1 MAALRWAFALVVSFA
16 AVCAVARAQDSST
29 SATGL
34 RQQIMAEAASLIV
47 RANVLGR
54 ALFKSYSD
62 DRVDDSEAARAA
74 VKAAMA
80 AVKDRCQASYR
91 VVLVSVRKIG
101 IPSQIVP
108 LDNPDDILA
117 YVIGAAPGKQ
127 QGMLGRHYRIDLSP
141 DGKTVRSVA
150 ASTEDCVVMP
160 LPALTQAPYITHRLS
175 NGPTEF
181 HVFLSLLLNAKFRVR
196 APIGIFEI
204 DNGKA
209 SPVALDP
216 AYRPEKTTLKDC
228 KLPGDTSTFR
238 TTEKACRG
246 AGGQILN

>member
-1 MAALRWAFALVVSFA
+1 
-16 AVCAVARAQDSST
+16 
-29 SATGL
+29 
-34 RQQIMAEAASLIV
+34 
-47 RANVLGR
+47 
-54 ALFKSYSD
+54 
-62 DRVDDSEAARAA
+62 
-74 VKAAMA
+74 MA
-80 AVKDRCQASYR
+80 AVKDRCEATYR
-91 VVLVSVRKIG
+91 VVFISVRKSG
-101 IPSQIVP
+101 VPSQIVP

-117 YVIGAAPGKQ
+117 YVIGAVAGKQ

-150 ASTEDCVVMP
+150 ASTEDCTVMP
-160 LPALTQAPYITHRLS
+160 LSALKQAPYITHRLS

-181 HVFLSLLLNAKFRVR
+181 HVFLSLLHNAKFRVR

-204 DNGKA
+204 DEGEA

-216 AYRPEKTTLKDC
+216 AYRPEKATLKDC
-228 KLPGDTSTFR
+228 KLPGDASTFR